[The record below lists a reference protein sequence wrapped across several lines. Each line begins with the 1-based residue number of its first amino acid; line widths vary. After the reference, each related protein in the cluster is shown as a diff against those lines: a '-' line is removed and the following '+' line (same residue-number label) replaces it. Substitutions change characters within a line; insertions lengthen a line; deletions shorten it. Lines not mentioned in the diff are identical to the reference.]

1 MAPGGSVVAC
11 VSSDSPVASFPFRI
25 SRVCAPPAPVLAV
38 SASNGKPPEGSELSC
53 SPANTSGAAAP
64 ESAAAGNS
72 KHISRRVIVIR
83 ASAFIVA
90 PAFRGG
96 RCRNFESTRAQK
108 SLDSGPKNLLASLRL
123 SSGKAQTK
131 NGTKL
136 HDRAASS
143 MQYSLCNTTEQG
155 SMSIRN
161 SRGEAAWKILE
172 LIEAERRE

>member
-38 SASNGKPPEGSELSC
+38 SASNEKPPEGSELSC

-83 ASAFIVA
+83 ASWFLVA

-96 RCRNFESTRAQK
+96 LCRNFESTRAQK

-131 NGTKL
+131 GETKTARSRSKQHAVQSLQYGRARHCEHSKFSRRSCVENSGTYRG
-136 HDRAASS
+136 RAA
-143 MQYSLCNTTEQG
+143 
-155 SMSIRN
+155 
-161 SRGEAAWKILE
+161 
-172 LIEAERRE
+172 